1 MVEIELEEFE
11 SYYKER
17 LEELF
22 VKQKKGISK
31 LVDDIRDGLIE
42 IKLCMDHFI
51 ESGEGKIEEKALKS
65 LYFFSD
71 RIRKEIDEIEIPE
84 EDITSDKITQLLTSV
99 KKLFT
104 NINEI
109 ARKSLPK
116 FQREVQAEIKEL
128 NYITRKLGK
137 KQATLD
143 AFLRKKYG
151 EVRDAEYLLTK
162 LPKIFSLRE
171 NIENA
176 KKDLDQF
183 ENELKEREKTE
194 EKLNKELLELEKNE
208 LFIELEKKKDQLYKL
223 RMDINDK
230 LGFKKALKKL
240 KFELEK
246 NAIPGANIDLE
257 FLRKYLKDPIKMLI
271 KERKDLPNFS
281 SLLIQLRRSLE
292 ENQINLKSD
301 TKEKTIEQI
310 NSIFEEK
317 QINEEIEDV
326 KVVISEIQNIEKKIQ
341 DAGLSLKLEDV
352 KNHISLNTVKLE
364 HIQNDLERKN
374 KDYMRYLSSL
384 KEEREEFQKSIG
396 NVVQKDIK
404 LNIKFSF

>member
-11 SYYKER
+11 NYYKER
-17 LEELF
+17 LDDEFAKE
-22 VKQKKGISK
+22 KKAINK
-31 LVDDIRDGLIE
+31 LVDDIREGLIE
-42 IKLCMDHFI
+42 IKVCMDHFL
-51 ESGEGKIEEKALKS
+51 EAGEGKIEDRALRS
-65 LYFFSD
+65 LHFFSD
-71 RIRKEIDEIEIPE
+71 RIRKEIDEIEVPE
-84 EDITSDKITQLLTSV
+84 EDITAEKITQLLNSV

-116 FQREVQAEIKEL
+116 FQKEVQSEIKEL

-143 AFLRKKYG
+143 AFLRKKYAD
-151 EVRDAEYLLTK
+151 VREAEYLLEK
-162 LPKIFSLRE
+162 LPKLYSLRD

-183 ENELKEREKTE
+183 EKELKQREETE
-194 EKLNKELLELEKNE
+194 KQLNKELLTLEKNE
-208 LFIELEKKKDQLYKL
+208 LFIELEKKKDELFKL

-246 NAIPGANIDLE
+246 DAIPGANVDLE

-281 SLLIQLRRSLE
+281 ALLIHLRHSLE
-292 ENQINLKSD
+292 QNQINLKSD

-310 NSIFEEK
+310 NAIFEEK
-317 QINEEIEDV
+317 TINDEIEEV
-326 KVVISEIQNIEKKIQ
+326 KELISYIKDLEKQIEE
-341 DAGLSLKLEDV
+341 AGLATKLEEV
-352 KNHISLNTVKLE
+352 KNQISLNTVKIE
-364 HIQNDLERKN
+364 HTQNDLERKN
-374 KDYMRYLSSL
+374 KDYMRYLATL
-384 KEEREEFQKSIG
+384 KEEREEFQQAIED
-396 NVVQKDIK
+396 VIDEEVK
-404 LNIKFSF
+404 LTIKFTF

>member
-11 SYYKER
+11 NYYKER
-17 LEELF
+17 LDDEFAKE
-22 VKQKKGISK
+22 KKAINK
-31 LVDDIRDGLIE
+31 LVDDIREGLIE
-42 IKLCMDHFI
+42 IKVCMDHFL
-51 ESGEGKIEEKALKS
+51 EAGEGKIEDRALRS
-65 LYFFSD
+65 LHFFSD
-71 RIRKEIDEIEIPE
+71 RIRKEIDEIEVPE
-84 EDITSDKITQLLTSV
+84 EDITAEKITQLLNSV

-116 FQREVQAEIKEL
+116 FQKEVQSEIKEL

-143 AFLRKKYG
+143 AFLRKKYAD
-151 EVRDAEYLLTK
+151 VREAEYLLEK
-162 LPKIFSLRE
+162 LPKLYSLRD

-183 ENELKEREKTE
+183 EKELKEREETE
-194 EKLNKELLELEKNE
+194 KQLNKELLTLEKNE
-208 LFIELEKKKDQLYKL
+208 LFIELEKKKDELFKL

-246 NAIPGANIDLE
+246 DAIPGANVDLE

-281 SLLIQLRRSLE
+281 ALLIHLRHSLE
-292 ENQINLKSD
+292 QNQINLKSD

-310 NSIFEEK
+310 NAIFEEK
-317 QINEEIEDV
+317 TINDEIEEV
-326 KVVISEIQNIEKKIQ
+326 KELISYIKDLEKQIEE
-341 DAGLSLKLEDV
+341 AGLATKLEEV
-352 KNHISLNTVKLE
+352 KNQISLNTVKIE
-364 HIQNDLERKN
+364 HTQNDLERKN
-374 KDYMRYLSSL
+374 KDYMRYLATL
-384 KEEREEFQKSIG
+384 KEEREEFQQAIED
-396 NVVQKDIK
+396 VIDEEVK
-404 LNIKFSF
+404 LTIKFTF

>member
-11 SYYKER
+11 NYYKER
-17 LEELF
+17 LDDEFAKE
-22 VKQKKGISK
+22 KKAINK
-31 LVDDIRDGLIE
+31 LVDDIREGLIE
-42 IKLCMDHFI
+42 IKVCMDHFL
-51 ESGEGKIEEKALKS
+51 EAGEGKIEDRALRS
-65 LYFFSD
+65 LHFFSD
-71 RIRKEIDEIEIPE
+71 RIRKEIDEIEVPE
-84 EDITSDKITQLLTSV
+84 EDITAEKITQLLNSV

-116 FQREVQAEIKEL
+116 FQKEVQSEIKEL

-143 AFLRKKYG
+143 AFLRKKYAD
-151 EVRDAEYLLTK
+151 VREAEYLLEK
-162 LPKIFSLRE
+162 LPKLYSLRD

-183 ENELKEREKTE
+183 EKELKEREETE
-194 EKLNKELLELEKNE
+194 KELNKELLTLEKNE
-208 LFIELEKKKDQLYKL
+208 LFIELEKKKDELFKL

-246 NAIPGANIDLE
+246 DAIPGANVDLE

-281 SLLIQLRRSLE
+281 ALLIHLRHSLE
-292 ENQINLKSD
+292 QNQINLKSD

-310 NSIFEEK
+310 NAIFEEK
-317 QINEEIEDV
+317 TINDEIEEV
-326 KVVISEIQNIEKKIQ
+326 KELISYIKDLEKKIEE
-341 DAGLSLKLEDV
+341 AGLATKLEEV
-352 KNHISLNTVKLE
+352 KNQISLNTVKIE
-364 HIQNDLERKN
+364 HTQNDLERKN
-374 KDYMRYLSSL
+374 KDYMRYLATL
-384 KEEREEFQKSIG
+384 KEEREEFQQAVEDVIDEE
-396 NVVQKDIK
+396 VK
-404 LNIKFSF
+404 LTIKFTF

>member
-1 MVEIELEEFE
+1 MVEIELEGFE
-11 SYYKER
+11 SFYKQK

-22 VKQKKGISK
+22 AKQKKGVSK
-31 LVDDIRDGLIE
+31 LVDDTRDGLVE
-42 IKLCMDHFI
+42 IKVCMDHFI
-51 ESGEGKIEEKALKS
+51 EAGEGKIEEKALKS
-65 LYFFSD
+65 LHFFSD
-71 RIRKEIDEIEIPE
+71 RIRKEIDEVEIPE
-84 EDITSDKITQLLTSV
+84 EDITFDKITQLLNSV

-116 FQREVQAEIKEL
+116 FQREVQSEIKEL

-151 EVRDAEYLLTK
+151 DVRDAEHLLIK
-162 LPKIFSLRE
+162 LPKLFSLRE

-183 ENELKEREKTE
+183 EKELKERKELE

-208 LFIELEKKKDQLYKL
+208 LFIELEKKKNQLFKM

-240 KFELEK
+240 KFELDK
-246 NAIPGANIDLE
+246 NAIHGVNIDPE
-257 FLRKYLKDPIKMLI
+257 FLKNYLKDPIKILI

-281 SLLIQLRRSLE
+281 SLLIQLRHSLE

-310 NSIFEEK
+310 NTIFEEK
-317 QINEEIEDV
+317 TINEEIEGV
-326 KVVISEIQNIEKKIQ
+326 KELISEIQNIEKKIQ
-341 DAGLSLKLEDV
+341 EAGLASKLDDV

-384 KEEREEFQKSIG
+384 KEEREDFQKSIAD
-396 NVVQKDIK
+396 VIQEELK

>member
-11 SYYKER
+11 SFYKEQ
-17 LEELF
+17 LDDQFAKE
-22 VKQKKGISK
+22 KKAINK
-31 LVDDIRDGLIE
+31 LIDDIREGLIE
-42 IKLCMDHFI
+42 IKVCMDHFL
-51 ESGEGKIEEKALKS
+51 EAGEGKIEEKALRS
-65 LYFFSD
+65 LHFFSD

-84 EDITSDKITQLLTSV
+84 EDVTADKITQLLNSV

-116 FQREVQAEIKEL
+116 FQKEVQAEIKEL

-143 AFLRKKYG
+143 AFLRKKYT
-151 EVRDAEYLLTK
+151 EVREAEYLFDK
-162 LPKIFSLRE
+162 LPKLFTLRD

-176 KKDLDQF
+176 KKDLEEF
-183 ENELKEREKTE
+183 EKQLKDREETE
-194 EKLNKELLELEKNE
+194 VNLNKELLMLEKNE
-208 LFIELEKKKDQLYKL
+208 FFIELEQKKNELFKL
-223 RMDINDK
+223 RMKINDK

-246 NAIPGANIDLE
+246 NAIPGANVDLE
-257 FLRKYLKDPIKMLI
+257 FLKKYLKDPIKILI

-281 SLLIQLRRSLE
+281 ALLIHLRHSLE

-310 NSIFEEK
+310 NAIFEEK
-317 QINEEIEDV
+317 TINEEIEEVKELISHIKDV
-326 KVVISEIQNIEKKIQ
+326 EKKIEE
-341 DAGLSLKLEDV
+341 AGLASKLEEV
-352 KNHISLNTVKLE
+352 KNQISLNTVKLE

-384 KEEREEFQKSIG
+384 KEEREDFQKAVEDVIEEE
-396 NVVQKDIK
+396 VK
-404 LNIKFSF
+404 LNIKFTF